1 MSKPQRMSKSLPQM
15 GPNYNGLAIILVAM
29 LNFSPTKYNSCMAL
43 RPSLDYGIR
52 WSFDIQIIA
61 MVKGYLLCL
70 EIDHEKGHGKLL
82 LQQRA
87 AKVCR
92 ANVPTVH
99 YSRSISDSIFGEFM
113 PAEVGNNFSSR
124 RVSQNGAKSISICAQ
139 IQYHVFRKALPI

>member
-1 MSKPQRMSKSLPQM
+1 MSKPQRMSKSLPHRDWTGSDCHFGHHVKFQPDPVRFRC
-15 GPNYNGLAIILVAM
+15 G
-29 LNFSPTKYNSCMAL
+29 K
-43 RPSLDYGIR
+43 DYDIR